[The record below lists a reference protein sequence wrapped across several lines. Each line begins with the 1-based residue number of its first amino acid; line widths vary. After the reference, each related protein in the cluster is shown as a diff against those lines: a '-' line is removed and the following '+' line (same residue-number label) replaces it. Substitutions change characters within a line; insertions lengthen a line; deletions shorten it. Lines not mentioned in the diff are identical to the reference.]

1 MSLSSFQLALA
12 DLAASPA
19 LGLAARRDPA
29 VFGRYDLTERE
40 RRRLQDVVEQPGL
53 PTHCALER
61 ARRLSPLHALL
72 PTTCLLLGDR
82 LAGLADA
89 FWQATPEDAREDLR
103 EVDRFAEY
111 LRGRLDTGALE
122 DPYLEEV
129 LDFEQALNEL
139 KLAPRGLALPVRV
152 LAFQHDPAVLL
163 GHIALG
169 TLPGVEL
176 PAGLHFLAMR
186 AEGGRVSFATV
197 APPLLDAEATR
208 R

>member
-19 LGLAARRDPA
+19 LALAARRDPT
-29 VFGRYDLTERE
+29 VLDRYDLTERE
-40 RRRLQDVVEQPGL
+40 RRRLRDVVTQPGL
-53 PTHCALER
+53 STHSALDR
-61 ARRLSPLHALL
+61 AQRITPLHTLL
-72 PTTCLLLGDR
+72 PTACLLLGDR
-82 LAGLADA
+82 LPGLVDA
-89 FWQATPEDAREDLR
+89 FWQLQPNADHEDLR
-103 EVDRFAEY
+103 DVDGFADF
-111 LRGRLDTGALE
+111 LRRRMDEGALD

-129 LDFEQALNEL
+129 LDFEQALNQL
-139 KLAPRGLALPVRV
+139 KLAPRGLTPPVRV

-176 PAGLHFLAMR
+176 PLGLHFLAMR

-197 APPLLDAEATR
+197 APSHLDAEATGL
-208 R
+208 